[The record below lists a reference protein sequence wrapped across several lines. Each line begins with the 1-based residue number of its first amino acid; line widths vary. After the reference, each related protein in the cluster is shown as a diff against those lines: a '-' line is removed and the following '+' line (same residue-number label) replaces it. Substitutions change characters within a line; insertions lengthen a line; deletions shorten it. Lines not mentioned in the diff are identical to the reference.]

1 MKNSNSKTE
10 PKLTGKMENE
20 LKKFLFFISLEKG
33 LAENTSISY
42 EHDLKVYASFL
53 LAKNLSSFRAVQTS
67 NLSEFLNRLSELGLT
82 ATTRKRYIA
91 SIRGL
96 HKYLFSIGT
105 CSSDISEKIELPK
118 AGRPLPDTLTIE
130 QVNEILEQPNTKTKT
145 GLRDKAMLELMYACG
160 LRVSEVINIKKRDLI
175 FDAGIIRVFGKG
187 SKERIV
193 PIGNSAIKWIN
204 EYLIKSRPFLLKIQ
218 ITDDVLF
225 LNTRGTKLSRMGI
238 WKIVDKYVKLAGIE
252 LNIHPHTFRHSFAT
266 HLLEGGAD
274 LRAVQEMLGHS
285 DISTTQIYTHID
297 QDFIKEVHRT
307 FHPRG

>member
-1 MKNSNSKTE
+1 MSNSKTDE
-10 PKLTGKMENE
+10 QLAPEMNREI
-20 LKKFLFFISLEKG
+20 KKFLFFISLEKG
-33 LAENTSISY
+33 LAENTSKSY

-53 LAKNLSSFRAVQTS
+53 QAKNISAFSEVTISDLSD
-67 NLSEFLNRLSELGLT
+67 FLNELSELGLT
-82 ATTRKRYIA
+82 ASTRKRYIA
-91 SIRGL
+91 SLRGL
-96 HKYLFSIGT
+96 HKYLFSVGLA
-105 CSSDISEKIELPK
+105 SSDISEKIELPK
-118 AGRPLPDTLTIE
+118 AGRQLPDTLTIE
-130 QVNEILEQPNTKTKT
+130 QVDKILDQPDISSKT
-145 GLRDKAMLELMYACG
+145 GLRDKAILEIMYACG

-193 PIGNSAIKWIN
+193 PIGHSAMKWIN
-204 EYLIKSRPFLLKIQ
+204 EYITKSRPFLLKLQ
-218 ITDDVLF
+218 NTDDILF
-225 LNTRGTKLSRMGI
+225 LNTRGSKLSRMGI
-238 WKIVDKYVKLAGIE
+238 WKIVDKYVKSADIN

-297 QDFIKEVHRT
+297 RDFIKEVHRT